1 MAPEKPSHTVS
12 YRDWAAI
19 RAENKNG
26 RFAVGCRNLPGGVH
40 RKEIFRLLRSELGE
54 SNFRTSFFLKRF
66 SKNSVRLRLR
76 LYAGDLGDE
85 GFGFC
90 GHGDLTGQQF
100 AIGEIFAI

>member
-1 MAPEKPSHTVS
+1 VAPEKPSHTVS

-26 RFAVGCRNLPGGVH
+26 RFAVGCGTSRGGVH
-40 RKEIFRLLRSELGE
+40 RKEIFRLLRSELGGKQFP
-54 SNFRTSFFLKRF
+54 NFF

-76 LYAGDLGDE
+76 LYAGDFGDE